1 MLYTEIFAVFFF
13 FEIRTQYINTQCE
26 KNVKSRNVKPGG
38 TWSPHP
44 TVRIATTL
52 RSGRQSRSQLQELT
66 EAQSVP
72 GTLLPGV
79 KQVESEAD
87 HSAPTSVLFSK
98 A

>member
-1 MLYTEIFAVFFF
+1 MLNLVVHE
-13 FEIRTQYINTQCE
+13 
-26 KNVKSRNVKPGG
+26 G
-38 TWSPHP
+38 PHP

-52 RSGRQSRSQLQELT
+52 RSGRQSLSQLLELT

-79 KQVESEAD
+79 KQVESEAE
-87 HSAPTSVLFSK
+87 HSAPSRALFSK